1 MEGQH
6 SPRCG
11 VRRAG
16 ALVALAGFCGLWGI
30 WGGGGADA
38 LAAPVSAAAPA
49 AGTPGSNGSFGL
61 SPAPD
66 ASGRAQ
72 PYFELN
78 LPAGGTSTATALVT
92 NGGRTAETLRIG
104 RSAGVTAGN
113 GGSGF
118 SGAFHPCSGPAC
130 WLASLPPVVTVPGG
144 TMKAF
149 GFRVRV
155 PSGIRPGQYLAGITA
170 ELATAPKPVQL
181 GKHGPTSA
189 KAVIVRQVSV
199 AVAVTVG
206 QHAALTTRLHI
217 TRVFGSAIGPLPRL
231 NIVLANTGQTF
242 AHAAGSAVCSG
253 PGKPGRYTVYAD
265 TVLPGDHATIP
276 ANATGLAEGATSRC
290 TVRLTYGSG
299 QVATW
304 TGPVTIPAVPRVHLV
319 AVGNGDYAALPE
331 GGIPPWAIALIVL
344 GALLLAGLA
353 VIMLRLRR
361 TSHGEPGPGRPG

>member
-1 MEGQH
+1 MGERH
-6 SPRCG
+6 SPRYS

-16 ALVALAGFCGLWGI
+16 ALVALAGLCGLWSL
-30 WGGGGADA
+30 WGGDGADA
-38 LAAPVSAAAPA
+38 LAVPVSAAAPA
-49 AGTPGSNGSFGL
+49 AGSPGSNGSFGL
-61 SPAPD
+61 SAAPG
-66 ASGRAQ
+66 ASGQAQ
-72 PYFELN
+72 PYFMLN
-78 LPAGGTSTATALVT
+78 LPAGGVATATALVT

-118 SGAFHPCSGPAC
+118 SGAFQSCSGPAC
-130 WLASLPPVVTVPGG
+130 WLASLPSVVTLPGG

-155 PSGIRPGQYLAGITA
+155 PSGTRPGQYLAGITA
-170 ELATAPKPVQL
+170 ELATAPKPAPL
-181 GKHGPTSA
+181 GQHGPTGA
-189 KAVIVRQVSV
+189 KAVIIRQVSV

-206 QHAALTTRLHI
+206 QHASLTTRLHI
-217 TRVFGSAIGPLPRL
+217 ARVFGSAIGPLPRL

-253 PGKPGRYTVYAD
+253 AKPGHYTVYAD

-276 ANATGLAEGATSRC
+276 ANATGLAEGATARC

-304 TGPVTIPAVPRVHLV
+304 TGPVTIPAAPHTRVV
-319 AVGNGDYAALPE
+319 AVGPGDYAALPD

-361 TSHGEPGPGRPG
+361 IRHGESASGRPG

>member
-1 MEGQH
+1 MRERH
-6 SPRCG
+6 SPRYS

-16 ALVALAGFCGLWGI
+16 ALVALAGCCGFWGLWG
-30 WGGGGADA
+30 GDGAQA

-49 AGTPGSNGSFGL
+49 AGSPGSNGSFGL
-61 SPAPD
+61 SPAPG

-78 LPAGGTSTATALVT
+78 LPVGGTTTATALVT
-92 NGGRTAETLRIG
+92 NGGRAAETLRIG
-104 RSAGVTAGN
+104 RSTGVTAGN

-130 WLASLPPVVTVPGG
+130 WLASLPSVVTLPGG
-144 TMKAF
+144 AMKAF

-155 PSGIRPGQYLAGITA
+155 PSGTRPGQYLAGITA
-170 ELATAPKPVQL
+170 QLATAPKQAQL
-181 GKHGPTSA
+181 GQHGPTGA
-189 KAVIVRQVSV
+189 KAVIIRQVSV

-217 TRVFGSAIGPLPRL
+217 TRVSGSAIGTLPRL

-253 PGKPGRYTVYAD
+253 AKPGRYAVYAD

-276 ANATGLAEGATSRC
+276 ANATGLAEGATVRC

-299 QVATW
+299 QVASW
-304 TGPVTIPAVPRVHLV
+304 TGPVTIPAVPHAHMV
-319 AVGNGDYAALPE
+319 AVGNGDYAALPD

-344 GALLLAGLA
+344 GLLLLAGLA
-353 VIMLRLRR
+353 VIVLRLRR